1 LRWSSASAS
10 TTTHSS
16 SRLAFTSSSG
26 KYSSGRTNLC

>member
-16 SRLAFTSSSG
+16 SRLAFTSSG
-26 KYSSGRTNLC
+26 KYSSGRTNLG